1 MKKVICLVLA
11 IVFCMSCFTFS
22 VFATEDD
29 EVELGIAE
37 ALHTAEIN
45 KEQIGLSSVNFEQLT
60 TSDHIYA
67 YDFTNIGCVYN
78 SEFIPVKY
86 EGELIGWVIK
96 TTSDGD
102 CIYQFS
108 TAFVDEVNELLDGLD
123 EFAFIYD
130 AQSSYLYD
138 GEDLI
143 KLRDIGIT
151 VESREE
157 VTEGSILNATMVLNA
172 IDADYNLEY
181 ASVMSNARTP
191 VYYYCNVSFVSQNP
205 PSNICWAASAAC
217 IANCLR
223 GTNYTAVSVARGW
236 FGNDYNHRLLLGF
249 EDDVLAQCGVSS
261 YTYKNE
267 VPSDGAIFNNI
278 YNGYPILATFRWTN
292 GVNEGY
298 HDVVIYGVNAIA
310 GYIYVMDPEFGSSS
324 AAYTAEF
331 GYRYVSV
338 YAGVTLTLD
347 RATCRYWTHSS

>member
-11 IVFCMSCFTFS
+11 IVLCTSCFTFS
-22 VFATEDD
+22 VFAMEG
-29 EVELGIAE
+29 EKVEFGIVE
-37 ALHTAEIN
+37 ALHAAEIN

-96 TTSDGD
+96 ATSDGD
-102 CIYQFS
+102 CVYQFS

-138 GEDLI
+138 GENLI
-143 KLRDIGIT
+143 KLRDTGIT
-151 VESREE
+151 VESRAE
-157 VTEGSILNATMVLNA
+157 VTEENMLNATIALSA
-172 IDADYNLEY
+172 IDADYDLEY
-181 ASVMSNARTP
+181 TSVLSNARTP
-191 VYYYCNVSFVSQNP
+191 IYYYCDVSFVSQNP

-223 GTNYTAVSVARGW
+223 DTNYTAVSVARGW
-236 FGNDYNHRLLLGF
+236 FGDNYNQGLLLGLQ
-249 EDDVLAQCGVSS
+249 DDVLVQCGVSS

-278 YNGYPILATFRWTN
+278 YNGYPILATFRWTL
-292 GVNEGY
+292 GVNGGY

-324 AAYTAEF
+324 AKYTAEF
-331 GYRYVSV
+331 GYRYVSG
-338 YAGVTLTLD
+338 YSGVTLTLD
-347 RATCRYWTHSS
+347 RATCMYWTYS